1 MQISLTFSPAEDNHV
16 DVSRVVDAVYGVKS
30 SPNVVSA
37 QTGINMPVLGAQTQA
52 AVQLAAASST
62 VNQSSDA
69 AAPAQVAEFPNPTTV
84 PTQAASATPATATP
98 AGVELD
104 KNGIPWDVRIHS
116 GGVDENGQH
125 KKTAAGVWAKR
136 KGVDDLTVS
145 NVTKELQNLMAAQVG
160 HAAPPAGLP
169 AGGVLGNPVNVPH
182 QEAVPLPNDPNAFI
196 AQPIAGSATAP
207 VGSTVIQTS
216 APAPTLA
223 PNIAPMPMGEAP
235 TLAPQVAP
243 MPVPAPQPAAAPTTF
258 NDLAVWLAPNLE
270 ESGGKLKREHV
281 AHFCKQC
288 NIVNAQGEGE
298 FALVANR
305 PDAVA
310 WLYQAF
316 TAQIAATV

>member
-30 SPNVVSA
+30 SPNGVSVQTASNTPALDA
-37 QTGINMPVLGAQTQA
+37 QTLGAVQITA
-52 AVQLAAASST
+52 ANT
-62 VNQSSDA
+62 TGNQSSAA
-69 AAPAQVAEFPNPTTV
+69 AAPAQVAEFPNPTTA
-84 PTQAASATPATATP
+84 PTQAASASPATP
-98 AGVELD
+98 GPVGVELD

-116 GGVDENGQH
+116 GGTNDDGSH
-125 KKTAAGVWAKR
+125 KKNKDGSWAKK
-136 KGVDDLTVS
+136 KGVDDLTIS
-145 NVTKELQNLMAAQVG
+145 NVTKELQNLMAAQIG
-160 HAAPPAGLP
+160 NAAPPAGLP

-182 QEAVPLPNDPNAFI
+182 QEAVPLPNDPNAFV
-196 AQPIAGSATAP
+196 AQPINSIAQAAP
-207 VGSTVIQTS
+207 VVTT
-216 APAPTLA
+216 AAPTLA
-223 PNIAPMPMGEAP
+223 PNIAPMPMNDAP
-235 TLAPQVAP
+235 TLAPNVAP
-243 MPVPAPQPAAAPTTF
+243 MPVPAPQPAAAPTTY

-270 ESGGKLKREHV
+270 EAGGKLKREHV